1 MSLDAIFPIKNW
13 YFSTQS
19 VLDSLSEEDYAFLIS
34 RQEKQKYKKGEV
46 IYKEGVF
53 PSGLFFIHYG
63 KVKKYKA
70 DQNDREQI
78 LYIINKGE
86 LMGYHPIL
94 AEERYTD
101 SASAL
106 QSCIISFI
114 PKEDFLTIL
123 NRSPLLSKRLLKVL
137 SNELAVFANKI
148 SIFGQRTA
156 VERLA
161 IALIIL
167 REKFKIDT
175 IENKVIQIDI
185 SRNDLAGIAGIATEN
200 VTRLLKD
207 FKSEGIISTTGRI
220 IQILDIIKL
229 IQRSNYVC

>member
-19 VLDSLSEEDYAFLIS
+19 VLDSLSEEDYDFLIS
-34 RQEKQKYKKGEV
+34 RQEKQKYKRGEA
-46 IYKEGVF
+46 IYKEGVV
-53 PSGLFFIHYG
+53 PSGLFFIHQG
-63 KVKKYKA
+63 KIKRYKA
-70 DQNDREQI
+70 DQHDKEQI
-78 LYIINKGE
+78 LYILNKGE
-86 LMGYHPIL
+86 LMGYHSIL

-106 QSCIISFI
+106 QSSVISFI
-114 PKEDFLTIL
+114 PKEDFLSVL
-123 NRSPLLSKRLLKVL
+123 NRSPLFNRRLLKVL
-137 SNELAVFANKI
+137 CKESAVFINKI

-161 IALIIL
+161 IALIVL

-175 IENKVIQIDI
+175 PASEEIQINI
-185 SRNDLAGIAGIATEN
+185 SRNDLAGIAGIASEN

-207 FKSEGIISTTGRI
+207 FKSEGIILTKGRTI
-220 IQILDIIKL
+220 HVLDVLKL
-229 IQRSNYVC
+229 VQRSNYVG